1 MNHNILG
8 ELHIECG
15 LLRKWRQYQTA
26 QLRCS
31 IDQSVRV
38 DWDLNTALLTN
49 NILKG
54 STCYQ
59 TKDQKLQRNGKHL
72 VFYSEMKLKHLG
84 FGVEASRTKTQTNQ
98 EPGKSLSY
106 FQIYFIHV
114 LARLFDRPS
123 LFKTFHLLR
132 VSTSSLC
139 LWSSPP
145 AERPL
150 PFTQCRMEE
159 YMSDDAPSQVNSQS
173 TDP

>member
-1 MNHNILG
+1 MVTLSNVTQAFQPSYNKNHNILG
-8 ELHIECG
+8 GLHIECG

-31 IDQSVRV
+31 IDQSVRI

-54 STCYQ
+54 TTCYQ
-59 TKDQKLQRNGKHL
+59 TKDQKTSKKWKTPGFLFWN
-72 VFYSEMKLKHLG
+72 KLKRLG

-98 EPGKSLSY
+98 EPGKTLSY

-123 LFKTFHLLR
+123 LFKTFLLLC
-132 VSTSSLC
+132 VSFKVAL
-139 LWSSPP
+139 
-145 AERPL
+145 PL
-150 PFTQCRMEE
+150 IVTF
-159 YMSDDAPSQVNSQS
+159 SWAPSSFH
-173 TDP
+173 TM